1 MAASSHSMN
10 SYTWIKSPGIVF
22 CMAFFCVIQLSLSS
36 CGDDDLKK
44 AAKLSKKI
52 SLDTNRTI
60 GVEIIYSDSAKV
72 KAKGFAPVLD
82 KITPANGT
90 IFSEMPKGV
99 KIQFLD
105 ENQNITGSITS
116 DYAIMKEAEKL
127 TIFRRNVVVVN
138 QTLTFNTEELTWDEN
153 KRMFFSPRGIVTK
166 PDGSFANAEN
176 FSAPQDFSYYNAGSG
191 YGETFIEEK
200 FGE

>member
-1 MAASSHSMN
+1 MAVSSSLLN
-10 SYTWIKSPGIVF
+10 NYTWIKSPGLVF
-22 CMAFFCVIQLSLSS
+22 CMILLCVIQFSLSS
-36 CGDDDLKK
+36 CADDDLKK

-52 SLDTNRTI
+52 SLDTNRTK

-82 KITPANGT
+82 KITPSSGIT
-90 IFSEMPKGV
+90 FSEMPKGV

-105 ENQNITGSITS
+105 ENQVITGSITS
-116 DYAIMKEAEKL
+116 DYAIMKETEKL
-127 TIFRRNVVVVN
+127 TIFKRNVVVVN
-138 QTLTFNTEELTWDEN
+138 QTLTFNTEELIWDEN
-153 KRMFFSPRGIVTK
+153 KRMFFSPKGVVTK
-166 PDGSFANAEN
+166 PDGSFANAVN
-176 FSAPQDFSYYNAGSG
+176 FSAPQDFSYYNTGSG

>member
-1 MAASSHSMN
+1 M
-10 SYTWIKSPGIVF
+10 KSPGIVF
-22 CMAFFCVIQLSLSS
+22 CMVMLCVVQLSLSS

-44 AAKLSKKI
+44 AVNLSKKI
-52 SLDTNRTI
+52 SLDTNRTL

-82 KITPANGT
+82 KITPSSGA

-105 ENQNITGSITS
+105 EKQNITGSITS

-127 TIFRRNVVVVN
+127 TIFKKNVIVVN
-138 QTLTFNTEELTWDEN
+138 QTLTFNTEELIWDEN
-153 KRMFFSPRGIVTK
+153 KRMFFSPKGVVTR

-176 FSAPQDFSYYNAGSG
+176 FSAPQDFSYYTAGSG
-191 YGETFIEEK
+191 YGETYIEEK